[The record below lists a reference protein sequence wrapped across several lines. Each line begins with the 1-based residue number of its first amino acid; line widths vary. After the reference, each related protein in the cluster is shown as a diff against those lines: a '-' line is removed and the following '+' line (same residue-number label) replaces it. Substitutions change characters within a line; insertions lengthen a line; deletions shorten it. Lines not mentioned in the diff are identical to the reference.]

1 MAPWLVLLELR
12 ANPTVTCYSPTNARS
27 GTRWART
34 TVKELAE
41 PESEIANLIE
51 HAIHEW
57 QSSESTGDLCGL
69 PAQEQ

>member
-1 MAPWLVLLELR
+1 MGVH
-12 ANPTVTCYSPTNARS
+12 Y
-27 GTRWART
+27 

-57 QSSESTGDLCGL
+57 LLSNSTGDICGL
-69 PAQEQ
+69 PAQD

>member
-1 MAPWLVLLELR
+1 M
-12 ANPTVTCYSPTNARS
+12 C
-27 GTRWART
+27 T

-57 QSSESTGDLCGL
+57 QSSEQQGTGMALL
-69 PAQEQ
+69 LKIIRAQRVS